1 MQWRSWNAYGARIYQ
16 QTFID
21 AIDAITVRT
30 SNQLAPTRVLLSPR
44 PPPYTFTY
52 FHTVV
57 WCCSDCNYSFLECF
71 GICNNYNKLLPSFV
85 WHRPWHFFS
94 LIPTLALI

>member
-30 SNQLAPTRVLLSPR
+30 SNQLAPMRVLLSPR

-52 FHTVV
+52 VHTVV
-57 WCCSDCNYSFLECF
+57 WCGRL
-71 GICNNYNKLLPSFV
+71 
-85 WHRPWHFFS
+85 
-94 LIPTLALI
+94 